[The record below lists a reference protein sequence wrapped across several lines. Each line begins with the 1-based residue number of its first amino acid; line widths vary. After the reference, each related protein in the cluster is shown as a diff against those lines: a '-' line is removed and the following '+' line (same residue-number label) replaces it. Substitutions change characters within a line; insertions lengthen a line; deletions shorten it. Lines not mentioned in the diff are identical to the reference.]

1 MTSVAKHKQTAL
13 NGIMRIQRK
22 ASAWVHLRALG
33 ASAVGLL
40 GAVGSA
46 TALLRWGR
54 PALSAS
60 ATPEEVV
67 SQWILW
73 GALVLCGWLALGSL
87 LSVGATLPGTLGA
100 ICADLARR
108 LTPRLLRQAMAATI
122 GTTVAT
128 LSLPM
133 AAAHG
138 AGIVREV
145 GAAGAGDSVP
155 PPAPLPTSA
164 SPGPGPQFGPTP
176 RSTSA
181 VARPAT
187 ATATVTAT
195 DQGTAP
201 APMRGSAAPDPG
213 WSPSPPVRVVR
224 ADESRLVARPPR
236 PSASPE
242 AAVTVHRGDTLWH
255 IAARHLGPGASDAEI
270 ALEWPRWYA
279 ANSVLIGADPD
290 RLLPGQQLQPPVPG
304 GLR

>member
-1 MTSVAKHKQTAL
+1 MVPVAIHKQTAL
-13 NGIMRIQRK
+13 NSIMRIQNR

-33 ASAVGLL
+33 ASATGLL
-40 GAVGSA
+40 GAIGAA

-54 PALSAS
+54 PGVTAS
-60 ATPEEVV
+60 TTPEEVV
-67 SQWILW
+67 SEWILW
-73 GALVLCGWLALGSL
+73 AALVLCGWLALGSL

-108 LTPRLLRQAMAATI
+108 LTPKLLRQAIAATL

-133 AAAHG
+133 AAAQG
-138 AGIVREV
+138 AGIVRDV
-145 GAAGAGDSVP
+145 GAAGVGDSVP
-155 PPAPLPTSA
+155 PGAPPRTSA
-164 SPGPGPQFGPTP
+164 SPEPGPEFGPTR
-176 RSTSA
+176 RSTHA
-181 VARPAT
+181 VARSTT
-187 ATATVTAT
+187 AQ
-195 DQGTAP
+195 DTAP
-201 APMRGSAAPDPG
+201 APIRASAAPDPG
-213 WSPSPPVRVVR
+213 WAPSPPVRVVP

-279 ANSVLIGADPD
+279 ANSLLIGADPD